1 MLIFLILFPLLIGG
15 SIFLLPDQGSR
26 KRMLI
31 FAALLHSAC
40 VFSFWKIRPAMSLNG
55 FLGLDALGLLVLSVI
70 SVLFLM
76 VSFYLMGYFKDE
88 SEVSRRIFI
97 GFLLFFLSFMT
108 LVTLSRHFGLLLI
121 GIEATTLCSVP
132 LINFVKTRQSIEATW
147 KFLMICLI
155 GIALALLGTYFLAV
169 AGLNNVQS
177 LFIDKLIHHAGEL
190 SWPWLKMSVIFLLI
204 GCGTKMGLAPMHT
217 WLPDAHSQA
226 PSPIS
231 ALLSGC
237 LLNCAFL
244 SILRVGQVCHAAGLT
259 QFFSSMLILL
269 GIISM
274 GVAFVF
280 ILGQEDYKRM
290 FAYSSVEHMGILAIG
305 IGLGPVGIYGALLHM
320 INNAFTKGIAF
331 LTTGNLYKQYHSKKV
346 SEVRGVLRAFP
357 ITGIFLLAGF
367 MAVSGVPPFGT
378 FISEMIILYAA
389 IAGHHYLVAFF
400 YCLFLGL
407 IFIGIADIILKMTQ
421 GQPDP
426 SVILSA
432 AKDLNAS
439 KDSSPLGLRMTTRES
454 LSMILPILFLIIIV
468 LILGFYIPPFLNN
481 MLQKGVGL
489 LGG

>member
-1 MLIFLILFPLLIGG
+1 MGGAVFILTGQRSRNRILL
-15 SIFLLPDQGSR
+15 
-26 KRMLI
+26 

-40 VFSFWKIRPAMSLNG
+40 VFSFWEFNPEMSLNG
-55 FLGLDALGLLVLSVI
+55 FLALDALGLLVLTVV

-76 VSFYLMGYFKDE
+76 VTFYLMGYFKNE
-88 SEVSRRIFI
+88 SDLSHRIFI

-108 LVTLSRHFGLLLI
+108 LVTVSRHFGIMLI
-121 GIEATTLCSVP
+121 AIEATTLSSVP

-177 LFIDKLIHHAGEL
+177 LFIDKLLVHAKEL
-190 SWPWLKMSVIFLLI
+190 SLPWLKLSVIFLLI

-244 SILRVGQVCHAAGLT
+244 SILRVGQVCHAAGQT
-259 QFFSSMLILL
+259 PYFSSMLILL

-274 GVAFVF
+274 GVAYVF

-305 IGLGPVGIYGALLHM
+305 IGLGGIGIYGALLHM
-320 INNAFTKGIAF
+320 INNAFSKGMAF
-331 LTTGNLYKQYHSKKV
+331 LVTGNLYKQYHSKKV
-346 SEVRGVLRAFP
+346 SEVRGVLLSYP
-357 ITGIFLLAGF
+357 ITGVFLLASF
-367 MAVSGVPPFGT
+367 LAVSGVPPFGT
-378 FISEMIILYAA
+378 FISELIILFAA
-389 IAGHHYLVAFF
+389 IAGHHYVVAFL
-400 YCLFLGL
+400 YCSFLAF
-407 IFIGIADIILKMTQ
+407 IFIGIADIVLKMTQ
-421 GQPDP
+421 GRSTDETVPQPP
-426 SVILSA
+426 E
-432 AKDLNAS
+432 
-439 KDSSPLGLRMTTRES
+439 ES
-454 LSMILPILFLIIIV
+454 LSMILPILFLIVIV
-468 LILGFYIPPFLNN
+468 LMLGFYIPPFLGKV
-481 MLQKGVGL
+481 LQQAAGL

>member
-1 MLIFLILFPLLIGG
+1 MLIFLLFFPLIIAG
-15 SIFLLPDQGSR
+15 SIFVLPQQKSR
-26 KRMLI
+26 NRMLL

-40 VFSFWKIRPAMSLNG
+40 VFSFWKFQPAMSFNG
-55 FLGLDALGLLVLSVI
+55 FLGLDALGLLVLSVV

-88 SEVSRRIFI
+88 SDFSHRIFI

-121 GIEATTLCSVP
+121 GIEATTLSSVP
-132 LINFVKTRQSIEATW
+132 LINFVKTRQTIEATW
-147 KFLMICLI
+147 KFLTICLI
-155 GIALALLGTYFLAV
+155 GVALALLGTYFLAV
-169 AGLNNVQS
+169 AGIGNVQS
-177 LFIDKLIHHAGEL
+177 LFIDKLLNHAGEL
-190 SWPWLKMSVIFLLI
+190 SLPWFKMSVIFLLI

-226 PSPIS
+226 PSPVS

-244 SILRVGQVCHAAGLT
+244 IILRVGQVCHAAGQT
-259 QFFSSMLILL
+259 QFFSSMLIVL

-274 GVAFVF
+274 GVAYVF

-305 IGLGPVGIYGALLHM
+305 MGLGPVGIYGSLLHM

-331 LTTGNLYKQYHSKKV
+331 LVCGNLYKQNKSKKV
-346 SEVRGVLRAFP
+346 SEVRGVLREFP

-367 MAVSGVPPFGT
+367 LAVSGVPPFGT
-378 FISEMIILYAA
+378 FISELIILYAA
-389 IAGHHYLVAFF
+389 IVGHHYVVAFF
-400 YCLFLGL
+400 YCLFLAL
-407 IFIGIADIILKMTQ
+407 IFIGIAGIILKMTE
-421 GQPDP
+421 GPPVDEG
-426 SVILSA
+426 V
-432 AKDLNAS
+432 S
-439 KDSSPLGLRMTTRES
+439 KPPRES
-454 LSMILPILFLIIIV
+454 WSMILPILFLIVIV

-481 MLQKGVGL
+481 VLQKAVGL
-489 LGG
+489 LD

>member
-1 MLIFLILFPLLIGG
+1 MLL
-15 SIFLLPDQGSR
+15 
-26 KRMLI
+26 

-40 VFSFWKIRPAMSLNG
+40 VFSFWRFRPLTSLNG
-55 FLGLDALGLLVLSVI
+55 FLGLDALGLLVLSVV

-76 VSFYLMGYFKDE
+76 VSFYLMGYFKNGSDF
-88 SEVSRRIFI
+88 SHKIFI

-108 LVTLSRHFGLLLI
+108 LVTISRHFGLLLI
-121 GIEATTLCSVP
+121 GIEATTLSSVP
-132 LINFVKTRQSIEATW
+132 LINFVQTKQSIEATW

-177 LFIDKLIHHAGEL
+177 LFIDKLLIHAKEL
-190 SWPWLKMSVIFLLI
+190 SLPWLKMSVIFLLI

-244 SILRVGQVCHAAGLT
+244 SILRVGQVCHAAGQT
-259 QFFSSMLILL
+259 PFFSSILILL
-269 GIISM
+269 GVISM

-305 IGLGPVGIYGALLHM
+305 IGLGPIGIYGALLHM
-320 INNAFTKGIAF
+320 INNAMTKGVAF
-331 LTTGNLYKQYHSKKV
+331 LVTGNLYKQYHSKKV
-346 SEVRGVLRAFP
+346 SEVKGVLREFP
-357 ITGIFLLAGF
+357 ITGIFLLASF
-367 MAVSGVPPFGT
+367 LAVSGVPPFGT
-378 FISEMIILYAA
+378 FISELIILYAA
-389 IAGHHYLVAFF
+389 ISGHHYWVAFF
-400 YCLFLGL
+400 YCLFLAL
-407 IFIGIADIILKMTQ
+407 IFIGIADIILRMIQ
-421 GQPDP
+421 GRPVDET
-426 SVILSA
+426 V
-432 AKDLNAS
+432 S
-439 KDSSPLGLRMTTRES
+439 KSSRES
-454 LSMILPILFLIIIV
+454 LSMILPILFLIVIV
-468 LILGFYIPPFLNN
+468 LILGFYIPPFLGNI
-481 MLQKGVGL
+481 LQKAAGL

>member
-1 MLIFLILFPLLIGG
+1 MLLFLILFPLILGG
-15 SIFLLPDQGSR
+15 AVFILQGQRSRNVILL
-26 KRMLI
+26 

-40 VFSFWKIRPAMSLNG
+40 VFSFWQFKPEVSLNG
-55 FLGLDALGLLVLSVI
+55 FLALDALGLLVLTVVSI
-70 SVLFLM
+70 LFLM
-76 VSFYLMGYFKDE
+76 VTFYLMGYFKNE
-88 SEVSRRIFI
+88 SDLSHRIFI

-108 LVTLSRHFGLLLI
+108 LVTISRHFGLLLI
-121 GIEATTLCSVP
+121 GIEATTLSSVP

-177 LFIDKLIHHAGEL
+177 LFIDKLLVHAKEL
-190 SWPWLKMSVIFLLI
+190 SLPWLKLSVIFLLV

-226 PSPIS
+226 PSPVS

-244 SILRVGQVCHAAGLT
+244 SILRVGQVCHAAGQT
-259 QFFSSMLILL
+259 PFFSSMLILL

-274 GVAFVF
+274 GVAYVF

-305 IGLGPVGIYGALLHM
+305 IGLGGIGIYGALLHM
-320 INNAFTKGIAF
+320 INNAFSKGMSF
-331 LTTGNLYKQYHSKKV
+331 LVTGNLYKQYHSKKV
-346 SEVRGVLRAFP
+346 SEVRGVLFSYP

-367 MAVSGVPPFGT
+367 LAVSGVPPFGT
-378 FISEMIILYAA
+378 FISELIILFAA
-389 IAGHHYLVAFF
+389 INGHHYVVAFL
-400 YCLFLGL
+400 YCSFLAL
-407 IFIGIADIILKMTQ
+407 IFIGVADIILKMAQ
-421 GQPDP
+421 GRPAQETVPQPC
-426 SVILSA
+426 
-432 AKDLNAS
+432 
-439 KDSSPLGLRMTTRES
+439 TES
-454 LSMILPILFLIIIV
+454 LSMILPILFLIVMV
-468 LILGFYIPPFLNN
+468 LMLGFYIPPILGKV
-481 MLQKGVGL
+481 LQQAAGS

>member
-1 MLIFLILFPLLIGG
+1 MLIFLLFFPLLIGG
-15 SIFLLPDQGSR
+15 SVFVLPQRKSR
-26 KRMLI
+26 NRMLL
-31 FAALLHSAC
+31 FAAVLHTAC
-40 VFSFWKIRPAMSLNG
+40 VFSLWKFKPAMALNG

-76 VSFYLMGYFKDE
+76 VSFYLMGYFKNE
-88 SEVSRRIFI
+88 SEVSHKIFI

-121 GIEATTLCSVP
+121 GIEATTLSSVP
-132 LINFVKTRQSIEATW
+132 LINFVQTKQTIEATW

-155 GIALALLGTYFLAV
+155 GVALAILGTYFLAV

-177 LFIDKLIHHAGEL
+177 LFIDKLLNHATEL
-190 SWPWLKMSVIFLLI
+190 SLPWLKMSVIFLLI

-226 PSPIS
+226 PSPVS

-244 SILRVGQVCHAAGLT
+244 SILRVGQVCHAAGQT

-269 GIISM
+269 GLISM
-274 GVAFVF
+274 GVAYVF

-305 IGLGPVGIYGALLHM
+305 IGLGPIGIYGALFHM

-331 LTTGNLYKQYHSKKV
+331 LVTGNLYKQYHSKKV
-346 SEVRGVLRAFP
+346 SEVRGVLRSYP

-367 MAVSGVPPFGT
+367 LAVSGVPPFGT
-378 FISEMIILYAA
+378 FISELIILYAA
-389 IAGHHYLVAFF
+389 VIGHHYMVALF
-400 YCLFLGL
+400 YCLFLAL
-407 IFIGIADIILKMTQ
+407 IFIGIAGIVLKMAEGSPVDAT
-421 GQPDP
+421 
-426 SVILSA
+426 
-432 AKDLNAS
+432 AKPH
-439 KDSSPLGLRMTTRES
+439 KES
-454 LSMILPILFLIIIV
+454 LSMIIPILFLILIV
-468 LILGFYIPPFLNN
+468 LMLGFYIPPFLDNV
-481 MLQKGVGL
+481 LQKATGL

>member
-1 MLIFLILFPLLIGG
+1 MLIFLLLFPLLIGG
-15 SIFLLPDQGSR
+15 SVFILPDQRSR
-26 KRMLI
+26 KRMLL

-40 VFSFWKIRPAMSLNG
+40 VFSFWKFRPATSLNG
-55 FLGLDALGLLVLSVI
+55 FLGLDALGLLVLSVV

-76 VSFYLMGYFKDE
+76 VSFYLMGYFKNE
-88 SEVSRRIFI
+88 SDLSRRVFI

-121 GIEATTLCSVP
+121 GIEATTLSSVP

-177 LFIDKLIHHAGEL
+177 LFIDKLLIHAKEL
-190 SWPWLKMSVIFLLI
+190 SLPWLKMSVIFLLI

-226 PSPIS
+226 PSPVS

-244 SILRVGQVCHAAGLT
+244 SILRVGQICHAAGQT
-259 QFFSSMLILL
+259 QFFSSILILL

-274 GVAFVF
+274 GVAYVF

-305 IGLGPVGIYGALLHM
+305 IGLGPVGIFGALLHM
-320 INNAFTKGIAF
+320 INNAFTKGFAF
-331 LTTGNLYKQYHSKKV
+331 LVTGNLYKQYHSKKV
-346 SEVRGVLRAFP
+346 NEVRGVLRTFP

-367 MAVSGVPPFGT
+367 LAVSGVPPFGT
-378 FISEMIILYAA
+378 FISELIILYAA
-389 IAGHHYLVAFF
+389 INGHHYVVAFL
-400 YCLFLGL
+400 YCLFLAL
-407 IFIGIADIILKMTQ
+407 IFIGIADIVLKMIQ
-421 GQPDP
+421 GNPVDET
-426 SVILSA
+426 VV
-432 AKDLNAS
+432 K
-439 KDSSPLGLRMTTRES
+439 SSRES
-454 LSMILPILFLIIIV
+454 LSMIMPILFLVAIV
-468 LILGFYIPPFLNN
+468 LMLGFYIPPSLNN
-481 MLQKGVGL
+481 VLQKGVGL

>member
-1 MLIFLILFPLLIGG
+1 
-15 SIFLLPDQGSR
+15 
-26 KRMLI
+26 MLI

-40 VFSFWKIRPAMSLNG
+40 VFSFWKFKPVMSLNG

-88 SEVSRRIFI
+88 SELSHRIFI

-108 LVTLSRHFGLLLI
+108 LVTVSRHFGLLLI
-121 GIEATTLCSVP
+121 GIEATTLSSVP
-132 LINFVKTRQSIEATW
+132 LINFVQTRQSIEATW

-169 AGLNNVQS
+169 AGLDNVQS
-177 LFIDKLIHHAGEL
+177 LFIDKLLDHAKEL
-190 SWPWLKMSVIFLLI
+190 SLPWLKMSVIFLLI

-244 SILRVGQVCHAAGLT
+244 SILRVGQVCHAAGQT
-259 QFFSSMLILL
+259 PFFSSMLILL

-305 IGLGPVGIYGALLHM
+305 IGLGAH
-320 INNAFTKGIAF
+320 
-331 LTTGNLYKQYHSKKV
+331 
-346 SEVRGVLRAFP
+346 R
-357 ITGIFLLAGF
+357 
-367 MAVSGVPPFGT
+367 
-378 FISEMIILYAA
+378 
-389 IAGHHYLVAFF
+389 YLWGPSSSDQQCF
-400 YCLFLGL
+400 YQGDSLF
-407 IFIGIADIILKMTQ
+407 D
-421 GQPDP
+421 D
-426 SVILSA
+426 
-432 AKDLNAS
+432 
-439 KDSSPLGLRMTTRES
+439 R
-454 LSMILPILFLIIIV
+454 
-468 LILGFYIPPFLNN
+468 
-481 MLQKGVGL
+481 
-489 LGG
+489 

>member
-1 MLIFLILFPLLIGG
+1 MLIFLLSFPLLIGG
-15 SIFLLPDQGSR
+15 SVFILPGQKSR
-26 KRMLI
+26 NRMLL

-40 VFSFWKIRPAMSLNG
+40 VFSLWKFKPTMSLNG
-55 FLGLDALGLLVLSVI
+55 FLGLDALGLLVLSVV

-76 VSFYLMGYFKDE
+76 VSFYLMGYFKNE
-88 SEVSRRIFI
+88 SDLSHRVFI

-108 LVTLSRHFGLLLI
+108 LVTVSRHFGLILI
-121 GIEATTLCSVP
+121 GIEATTLSSIP
-132 LINFVKTRQSIEATW
+132 LINFVQTKQSIEATW

-169 AGLNNVQS
+169 AGMNNVQS
-177 LFIDKLIHHAGEL
+177 LFIDKLLNHASEL
-190 SWPWLKMSVIFLLI
+190 SLPWLKMSVILLLI

-226 PSPIS
+226 PSPVS

-244 SILRVGQVCHAAGLT
+244 SVLRVGQVCHAAGQT

-274 GVAFVF
+274 GVAYVF

-305 IGLGPVGIYGALLHM
+305 IGLGPIGIYGALLHM

-346 SEVRGVLRAFP
+346 NEVRGVLRKFP

-367 MAVSGVPPFGT
+367 LAVSGVPPFGT
-378 FISEMIILYAA
+378 FISELIILYAA
-389 IAGHHYLVAFF
+389 IAGHHYFVAFF
-400 YCLFLGL
+400 YCFFMAL
-407 IFIGIADIILKMTQ
+407 IFIGIADIILKMIQ
-421 GQPDP
+421 GRPAD
-426 SVILSA
+426 
-432 AKDLNAS
+432 
-439 KDSSPLGLRMTTRES
+439 E
-454 LSMILPILFLIIIV
+454 
-468 LILGFYIPPFLNN
+468 
-481 MLQKGVGL
+481 GVSQVP
-489 LGG
+489 

>member
-1 MLIFLILFPLLIGG
+1 MLIFLILLPLLVAGT
-15 SIFLLPDQGSR
+15 IFILPDQRSR
-26 KRMLI
+26 KRMLV
-31 FAALLHSAC
+31 FTALLHSGC
-40 VFSFWKIRPAMSLNG
+40 VFSFWMFKPSTSWNG

-88 SEVSRRIFI
+88 SELSRKVFI
-97 GFLLFFLSFMT
+97 GFLLCFLSFMT
-108 LVTLSRHFGLLLI
+108 LVTVSRHFGLLLI
-121 GIEATTLCSVP
+121 GIEATTLSSVP

-177 LFIDKLIHHAGEL
+177 LFIDKLIIHGKEL
-190 SWPWLKMSVIFLLI
+190 TLPWLKMSVIFLLI

-244 SILRVGQVCHAAGLT
+244 SILRVAQVCHAAGQT
-259 QFFSSMLILL
+259 PFFSSMLILL

-305 IGLGPVGIYGALLHM
+305 LGLGPIGIYGALLHM

-331 LTTGNLYKQYHSKKV
+331 LVTGNLYKQYHSKKV
-346 SEVRGVLRAFP
+346 SEVRGVFFAYP

-367 MAVSGVPPFGT
+367 LAVSGVPPFGT
-378 FISEMIILYAA
+378 FLSELIILYAA
-389 IAGHHYLVAFF
+389 LIGHHYVVVFF
-400 YCLFLGL
+400 YCLFLAL
-407 IFIGIADIILKMTQ
+407 IFIGIADIILKMLQ
-421 GQPDP
+421 GRPVHE
-426 SVILSA
+426 SVSQGP
-432 AKDLNAS
+432 K
-439 KDSSPLGLRMTTRES
+439 ES
-454 LSMILPILFLIIIV
+454 WSMVMPILFLIV
-468 LILGFYIPPFLNN
+468 VVFILGFYIPPILNN
-481 MLQKGVGL
+481 VLQQGVGL
-489 LGG
+489 LAG

>member
-1 MLIFLILFPLLIGG
+1 MLIFLVFFPLIIGG
-15 SIFLLPDQGSR
+15 LIFILPGQKLRNGMLL
-26 KRMLI
+26 

-40 VFSFWKIRPAMSLNG
+40 VVSFWKFKPVISING
-55 FLGLDALGLLVLSVI
+55 FLGLDALGLLVLSVV

-76 VSFYLMGYFKDE
+76 VSLYLMGYFKNE
-88 SEVSRRIFI
+88 SDLSHRVFI
-97 GFLLFFLSFMT
+97 GFLLFFLAFMT

-121 GIEATTLCSVP
+121 GIEATTLSSVP

-169 AGLNNVQS
+169 AGIDNVQS
-177 LFIDKLIHHAGEL
+177 LFIDKLLIHAKEL
-190 SWPWLKMSVIFLLI
+190 SLPWFKMSVIFLLI

-244 SILRVGQVCHAAGLT
+244 SILRVGQVCYAAGQA

-269 GIISM
+269 GIISL
-274 GVAFVF
+274 GVAYVF

-305 IGLGPVGIYGALLHM
+305 MGLGPAGIYGSLLHL

-331 LTTGNLYKQYHSKKV
+331 LVTGNLYKQYHSKKV
-346 SEVRGVLRAFP
+346 SEVKGVLREFP
-357 ITGIFLLAGF
+357 ITGIFLLVAF
-367 MAVSGVPPFGT
+367 LAVSGVPPFGT
-378 FISEMIILYAA
+378 FISELIILYAA
-389 IAGHHYLVAFF
+389 LIGHHYWVAFF
-400 YCLFLGL
+400 YCLFLAL
-407 IFIGIADIILKMTQ
+407 IFIGVADIILKMLQ
-421 GQPDP
+421 GT
-426 SVILSA
+426 SVRQ
-432 AKDLNAS
+432 DN
-439 KDSSPLGLRMTTRES
+439 SPHPKES
-454 LSMILPILFLIIIV
+454 WSMIVPILFLIVIV

-481 MLQKGVGL
+481 VLRGAAGL

>member
-1 MLIFLILFPLLIGG
+1 MLVFLIIFPLLIGG
-15 SIFLLPDQGSR
+15 AVFFLSDQMAR

-31 FAALLHSAC
+31 FAAVLHSTC
-40 VFSFWKIRPAMSLNG
+40 VLSFWVIRPLPTLNG

-70 SVLFLM
+70 SILFLM
-76 VSFYLMGYFKDE
+76 VAFYLMGYFKNE
-88 SEVSRRIFI
+88 SDLSRRIFI

-108 LVTLSRHFGLLLI
+108 LVTVSRHFGLLLI
-121 GIEATTLCSVP
+121 AIEATTLSSVP
-132 LINFVKTRQSIEATW
+132 LINFIKSRQSIEATW

-177 LFIDKLIHHAGEL
+177 LFIDKLLVHGKEL
-190 SWPWLKMSVIFLLI
+190 SLPWLKMSVIFLLI

-244 SILRVGQVCHAAGLT
+244 SILRVAQVCHAAGQT
-259 QFFSSMLILL
+259 PFFSSMLILL

-305 IGLGPVGIYGALLHM
+305 LGLGPIGIYGALLHM

-331 LTTGNLYKQYHSKKV
+331 LVTGNLYKQYHSKKV
-346 SEVRGVLRAFP
+346 NEIRGILSSYP
-357 ITGIFLLAGF
+357 ITGIFLIAGF
-367 MAVSGVPPFGT
+367 LAVTGVPPFGT
-378 FISEMIILYAA
+378 FISELIILYAA
-389 IAGHHYLVAFF
+389 IVGHHYVIAFF
-400 YCLFLGL
+400 YCSFLAL

-421 GQPDP
+421 GGPADQEVNPP
-426 SVILSA
+426 A
-432 AKDLNAS
+432 
-439 KDSSPLGLRMTTRES
+439 RES
-454 LSMILPILFLIIIV
+454 LSMIVPIIILIGIV
-468 LILGFYIPPFLNN
+468 LVLGFYIPPFLNSI
-481 MLQKGVGL
+481 LQKGVTL
-489 LGG
+489 LAG